1 MKRQTGLTLLD
12 LLLAMSLLMV
22 ILTTVYMVFANHE
35 RSVEAAAESRDSY
48 GQARMILDRMIRDI
62 SGTWLPEIPASN
74 EGTETVLFS
83 GEEGRVDFITTA
95 RLSPE
100 IAPGLDLVEV
110 GYHVVEND
118 DRNGY
123 SLIRRQ
129 DNSLDT
135 DISEGGTTITLTNQ
149 LETFEIGFIDADAQV
164 QTAWKAS
171 AISNLPKS
179 IQIKLVIR
187 LSDDKTETF
196 TTVASLP
203 LAWPKVLEVSLPPGM
218 VLPF

>member
-1 MKRQTGLTLLD
+1 MRRQTGLTLLD

-62 SGTWLPEIPASN
+62 SGTWLPATGPSN
-74 EGTETVLFS
+74 EETVLFS

-100 IAPGLDLVEV
+100 MAPGLDLVEV
-110 GYHVVEND
+110 GYHIVEND
-118 DRNGY
+118 DRDGY

-129 DNSLDT
+129 DTSLDQ

-149 LETFEIGFIDADAQV
+149 LETFEIGFIDAEGEAQ
-164 QTAWKAS
+164 TTWKAS
-171 AISNLPKS
+171 DISKLPKS
-179 IQIKLVIR
+179 IRIKLVIR
-187 LSDDKTETF
+187 LDEDKTETF

-203 LAWPKVLEVSLPPGM
+203 LTWPRVLEISLPPGLE
-218 VLPF
+218 LPF